1 MTLTDTNIS
10 ANEIW
15 EEVFSNGNKVVGLHL
30 IYPKVVILL
39 NVGSKEDLT
48 DGTKHKMIGNLID
61 FSLNSIMF
69 KSSFDKIIILDHNS
83 NVGEGLL
90 NPKCETYWNV
100 W

>member
-10 ANEIW
+10 ANEIKT
-15 EEVFSNGNKVVGLHL
+15 EVFSNGDKVVGLHL
-30 IYPKVVILL
+30 IYPEVVILL
-39 NVGSKEDLT
+39 NVRSKEDLT

-61 FSLNSIMF
+61 FSLNYIMF

>member
-39 NVGSKEDLT
+39 NVGSKEDLS

-90 NPKCETYWNV
+90 NPKCEPYWNV

>member
-30 IYPKVVILL
+30 TYPKVVILL

-48 DGTKHKMIGNLID
+48 DGTKHKMVGNLNGL
-61 FSLNSIMF
+61 SLNSIMF
-69 KSSFDKIIILDHNS
+69 KSSFDKIIILDHSS
-83 NVGEGLL
+83 NVGEGLP

>member
-30 IYPKVVILL
+30 IYHKVVILL
-39 NVGSKEDLT
+39 NVGSKEDLS
-48 DGTKHKMIGNLID
+48 DRTKHKMIGNLID

-83 NVGEGLL
+83 NVGKGPL
-90 NPKCETYWNV
+90 NSKCETYWNV

>member
-39 NVGSKEDLT
+39 NVGSKEDLS
-48 DGTKHKMIGNLID
+48 DRTKHKMIGNLID
-61 FSLNSIMF
+61 FSLNSIML

-100 W
+100 C